1 MRKSFEVLN
10 IRCEG
15 CANTINK
22 KLIEKFPDIKI
33 DLGCEPR
40 IVTVDIKSEEDEEFL
55 KKTLRTLG
63 YPLKNDKSDLLGST
77 GLFAKSLVSCAVG
90 RLTLDKKAF
99 NQTKE

>member
-1 MRKSFEVLN
+1 MKKSFEVLN

-15 CANTINK
+15 CANTIDK
-22 KLIEKFPDIKI
+22 KLRDKFPDIKI

-55 KKTLRTLG
+55 KETLRTLG
-63 YPLKNDKSDLLGST
+63 YPLKDDKKDLLSST
-77 GLFAKSLVSCAVG
+77 GMFAKSLVSCAVG
-90 RLTLDKKAF
+90 KITLEKKVP